1 VRALLQAA
9 LLAALALWGQGAPA
23 AASGP
28 APAPTLGALSVAP
41 QAAPAAPGWRLNL
54 PGKSPLVLP
63 ALDAAGSL
71 YPVKEAAVYGGL
83 TVTWR
88 SSARLLLL
96 QTPDG
101 RSARLLVDDAW
112 LYDGGTRVALPR
124 PLTLA
129 AGAPALD
136 EAGLRLLLQRL
147 SSPTPAFEAA
157 SAEELAAARQALAPP
172 LPAAVPTLQPAAE
185 PELVPTSPVSVA
197 ARPLTG
203 GRIRTVV
210 IDAGHGGHDP
220 GALGRRGL
228 REKDVCLD
236 IAVYLREEL
245 QRLDKGLRVVL
256 TRDKDVY
263 LTLRQRTEVANQADG
278 DLFISIHNNAS
289 RNRSSRGTQVFFYDS
304 QSSDKAAADLAM
316 RENEDANQLEIL
328 MTDLAKSLVRDQSI
342 AFASKV
348 QAELGKALRLPN
360 RDLSYAPFY
369 VLART
374 KMPAILVEVAFISN
388 AQEEALLRS
397 TAFRKQVAGGIAR
410 GVAQYRRLV
419 EEAP

>member
-1 VRALLQAA
+1 
-9 LLAALALWGQGAPA
+9 
-23 AASGP
+23 
-28 APAPTLGALSVAP
+28 
-41 QAAPAAPGWRLNL
+41 
-54 PGKSPLVLP
+54 
-63 ALDAAGSL
+63 
-71 YPVKEAAVYGGL
+71 
-83 TVTWR
+83 
-88 SSARLLLL
+88 
-96 QTPDG
+96 
-101 RSARLLVDDAW
+101 
-112 LYDGGTRVALPR
+112 
-124 PLTLA
+124 
-129 AGAPALD
+129 
-136 EAGLRLLLQRL
+136 
-147 SSPTPAFEAA
+147 
-157 SAEELAAARQALAPP
+157 
-172 LPAAVPTLQPAAE
+172 
-185 PELVPTSPVSVA
+185 
-197 ARPLTG
+197 
-203 GRIRTVV
+203 
-210 IDAGHGGHDP
+210 
-220 GALGRRGL
+220 L